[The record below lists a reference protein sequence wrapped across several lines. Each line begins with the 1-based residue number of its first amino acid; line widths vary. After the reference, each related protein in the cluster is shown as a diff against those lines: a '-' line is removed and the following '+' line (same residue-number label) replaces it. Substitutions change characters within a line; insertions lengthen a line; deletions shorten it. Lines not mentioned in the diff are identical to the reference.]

1 MGYPFA
7 PVIESE
13 NETTPRSAQDTL
25 QMFDFSVDEHYLDGP
40 AGPPL
45 RPCFPARHK
54 VPAPFEWFEFWA
66 YSIFR
71 QTAYLLFLTLLRLSV
86 CDRTLAS
93 RSSLNV

>member
-40 AGPPL
+40 VGPPL

-71 QTAYLLFLTLLRLSV
+71 QTAYLLFLTSLRPNV
-86 CDRTLAS
+86 CRPNIGVETRLH
-93 RSSLNV
+93 